1 MLFCN
6 SSWLGST
13 TATRRQRSVD
23 MSGVTCLS
31 YRHCSFHRPAR
42 LLIAWMLQRD
52 AHEFSSLFCFVFF
65 LLLLAGFEAQAPLGQ
80 SGRDGADYPPT
91 SLQPK
96 ILRMKGKH
104 GGVLLASSWGSTSC
118 SSAWQ
123 RRDFFRRG
131 CLCCFRSGQ
140 FHLFAVKA
148 RYPAEKSR
156 ESFFSNSLRM
166 GFDSIV
172 CSPLLLQLMFAP
184 SCANRCCVDLSDDE
198 RR

>member
-31 YRHCSFHRPAR
+31 YRHCSFLRPAR

-52 AHEFSSLFCFVFF
+52 AHEFSSLFCF
-65 LLLLAGFEAQAPLGQ
+65 LLVAAGWIW
-80 SGRDGADYPPT
+80 GASAARTEWKRWRWLPTYFPPT
-91 SLQPK
+91 QN
-96 ILRMKGKH
+96 ITNEGKTRRRPPRVVL
-104 GGVLLASSWGSTSC
+104 GVYVVQLSVTTAWFFSSGLSVLFPFWTIPS
-118 SSAWQ
+118 
-123 RRDFFRRG
+123 
-131 CLCCFRSGQ
+131 LCCQSKVSRREIQ
-140 FHLFAVKA
+140 
-148 RYPAEKSR
+148 R

-172 CSPLLLQLMFAP
+172 CSPLLLQPMFAP